1 MTLHAYMMVS
11 TNIDP
16 AEFVAAAR
24 QISGVV
30 AAHALFGPLD
40 AIVTIEAKD
49 FADLEEITG
58 NVHRLPGLQSGDT
71 RIARSV

>member
-1 MTLHAYMMVS
+1 MALHAYMMVS
-11 TNIDP
+11 TNVDP

-24 QISGVV
+24 QISGVA

-40 AIVTIEAKD
+40 AIVAIEAGD

-58 NVHRLPGLQSGDT
+58 KVHRLPSLKSADT